1 MKILITGSN
10 GFLGKSLVKKISSTT
25 KYKIIA
31 LDKEHNYECN
41 NVTFL
46 NKDITLADSIEDCFQ
61 GVDVVVHYAS
71 IADIHEANINPLNTM
86 NVNLIGTINIL
97 NLCVK
102 YKVKRFIFSSSVYVN
117 SNQGGLYKVS
127 KKACEEI
134 IMHYGAKF
142 NLKYTI
148 MKLGSLYGPGGNSFN
163 FIYNSLRSALKHN
176 RIDRPGDGNELREY
190 IHIDDVNSF
199 VISKFKN
206 LNIDSENIIVS
217 GLQLQKVSDILNII
231 NEILGGKIE
240 INYQKNKK
248 FEGHYKYTSY
258 SYSNFVTK
266 KVILENYIDIGAG
279 IIDCIN
285 DIKNNENL

>member
-25 KYKIIA
+25 KHKIIA

-46 NKDITLADSIEDCFQ
+46 NKDITLAESIEDCFE

-102 YKVKRFIFSSSVYVN
+102 YKIKRFIFSSSVYVN

-127 KKACEEI
+127 KKACEDI
-134 IMHYGAKF
+134 ISHYGEKF

-163 FIYNSLRSALKHN
+163 FIYNSLRSALKHK

-206 LNIDSENIIVS
+206 LNVDSENIIVS

-240 INYQKNKK
+240 INYQNDKK
-248 FEGHYKYTSY
+248 FDGHYKYTSY